1 MKKSK
6 PKMPQTFTP
15 LMKLIFN
22 GLLKIPYLGDFL
34 AGIYVKA
41 WNPINYAII
50 GGIGVL
56 INMILMG
63 STLQYMPWFISNAL
77 AIGCAWLWNW
87 INAVGP
93 LCHHWGFKRQDK

>member
-1 MKKSK
+1 MKSK
-6 PKMPQTFTP
+6 NDPPKNFTP
-15 LMKLIFN
+15 IMQLIFK
-22 GLLKIPYLGDFL
+22 GLWKIPYFGEALTK
-34 AGIYVKA
+34 IYVKA

-56 INMILMG
+56 INMALLG
-63 STLQYMPWFISNAL
+63 STLPYMPWFISNII